1 MTPFALLLC
10 LSSVIPGPG
19 WSTPVAVTEEPVD
32 FNQRNYLTL
41 DSMGRFHLVYEG
53 YCPGHGGTSRIGY
66 TMFLTD
72 GTKVFPETMI
82 SRDVIS
88 PYLSRTTMLS
98 DSLFVFW
105 REYNPVYYAIR
116 NMGDGSGVTPATY
129 LFTTSTLRPFI
140 RSSPDSLGRL
150 HVMYNAGDDIYYE
163 VWTPAPGAGFI
174 TEYGWQQEEARYGS
188 VLLVDGNR
196 VHVVMRNPHY
206 LWYTQ
211 YDLEGNTVV
220 PPAQFVSGNL
230 DPASFTLFPLLALDA
245 QRNLL
250 VVEQGRWGPSYPY
263 QFLFWKLNGATG
275 DVMIGEKVLFTTIP
289 GEYGPSNGR
298 RILVPLPGS
307 EAFYLLWRNSRNVK
321 HLLNM
326 IIDSNGDVL
335 VDWHIAYDYTDE
347 DPQMLSAV
355 DGVVDE
361 VGNLY
366 IVYKAGYLEPV
377 YGYFPTFGWFDYSS
391 LGLEGQ
397 VEPVPPASSLSVSMN
412 PVRGG
417 VQFFLEGA
425 EATTLQVYDL
435 AGREVA
441 RVFLTEGTG
450 FWDGTGSTGTRLPVG
465 AYTVVG
471 EQGISKRLTLLQE

>member
-1 MTPFALLLC
+1 MISFALLLC

-19 WSTPVAVTEEPVD
+19 WSTPVAVTEEPV
-32 FNQRNYLTL
+32 FYNQHNRLVR
-41 DSMGRFHLVYEG
+41 DEQGRFHLVYSG
-53 YCPGHGGTSRIGY
+53 YGNTSRIGY

-82 SRDVIS
+82 SRDVNS
-88 PYLSRTTMLS
+88 AYLYKPSILT
-98 DSLFVFW
+98 DSLIAFW
-105 REYNPVYYAIR
+105 RETSPVYYAIR

-129 LFTTSTLRPFI
+129 LFTTSTLYPFI

-150 HVMYNAGDDIYYE
+150 HVMYNAGKDIYYE
-163 VWTPAPGAGFI
+163 VWTPAPGSGFI
-174 TEYGWQQEEARYGS
+174 TEYGWQVEGAQEGS

-196 VHVVMRNPHY
+196 VHVVMKHPHFF
-206 LWYTQ
+206 WYTQ

-220 PPAQFVSGNL
+220 PPAQFVSGDL
-230 DPASFTLFPLLALDA
+230 DPFPFTRFPLLAVDA

-250 VVEQGRWGPSYPY
+250 VVEQVRWGPSYPY
-263 QFLFWKLNGATG
+263 QFMFWKLTGATG

-289 GEYGPSNGR
+289 GEYGPSPGT

-450 FWDGTGSTGTRLPVG
+450 FWDGTGFSGVRLPFGV
-465 AYTVVG
+465 YTVVG

>member
-1 MTPFALLLC
+1 MTPVALILS

-19 WSTPVAVTEEPVD
+19 WSTPVAVTEEPV
-32 FNQRNYLTL
+32 FYNQQNRLVRNEQ
-41 DSMGRFHLVYEG
+41 GRFHLVYSG
-53 YCPGHGGTSRIGY
+53 YGNTSRIGY

-72 GTKVFPETMI
+72 GTKVFPDTMI
-82 SRDVIS
+82 SRDVQS
-88 PYLSRTTMLS
+88 AYLSKPSILT
-98 DSLFVFW
+98 DSLIAFW
-105 REYNPVYYAIR
+105 RETSPVYYAIR
-116 NMGDGSGVTPATY
+116 NMEDGSGVTPATY

-150 HVMYNAGDDIYYE
+150 HVMYNAGNDIYYE
-163 VWTPAPGAGFI
+163 VWTPAPGSGFI
-174 TEYGWQQEEARYGS
+174 TEYGWQQEEASYGS

-196 VHVVMRNPHY
+196 VHVVMNNPNY

-220 PPAQFVSGNL
+220 PPAQFVSENL
-230 DPASFTLFPLLALDA
+230 DANAFTIFPLLAVDA

-250 VVEQGRWGPSYPY
+250 VVEQVRWSPDHPY
-263 QFLFWKLNGATG
+263 EFMLWKLNGATG

-289 GEYGPSNGR
+289 GEYGPSPGT

-307 EAFYLLWRNSRNVK
+307 EAFYLLWQNSMNVK

-347 DPQMLSAV
+347 NPQMLGAL

-361 VGNLY
+361 EGNLY
-366 IVYKAGYLEPV
+366 IVYRAGYLEPV
-377 YGYFPTFGWFDYSS
+377 YGYFPTFGWFDHSY
-391 LGLEGQ
+391 LGLDGQ
-397 VEPVPPASSLSVSMN
+397 VQPLPPEPEMFLSVN
-412 PVRGG
+412 PVLGG
-417 VQFFLEGA
+417 VQFFLEGI
-425 EATTLQVYDL
+425 ESTTLRVFDL

-441 RVFLTEGTG
+441 AVNVSEGSG
-450 FWDGTGSTGTRLPVG
+450 FWDGTGFSGSRLPAG
-465 AYTVVG
+465 IYTVVG
-471 EQGISKRLTLLQE
+471 EQGLSMRLTLLQE